1 MTMGSDNT
9 TTGNC
14 TLDAAQVGH
23 RFGPRILFRELSFH
37 LESGQS
43 LAVTGANGSG
53 KSTLLRILAGLL
65 APSRGHVELRVRT
78 VPGSG
83 SGSGAVGTG
92 SGSAFGVVGSGLGSL
107 GPGFDSGS
115 SDSGLLADGPPVA
128 VDPDLLSPPIEKAL
142 MPLHCGFVA
151 PYMSVYGGLSARE
164 NLDFIGR
171 ARRLAGGPERAVA
184 LLEAVG
190 LTARADDPVAT
201 FSSGMVQRMKLAC
214 ALLPEPELLLLD
226 EPTVTLDAA
235 GHAVVHRAMENQ
247 LARGGM
253 VVLATNVAAEAA
265 LCADR
270 LELA

>member
-1 MTMGSDNT
+1 MTMGSTVMDNT

-23 RFGPRILFRELSFH
+23 RFGPRILFRDLSFH

-65 APSRGHVELRVRT
+65 APSRGHVELCVRAA
-78 VPGSG
+78 PGSG
-83 SGSGAVGTG
+83 VG
-92 SGSAFGVVGSGLGSL
+92 GSGLGSL
-107 GPGFDSGS
+107 GSGQS
-115 SDSGLLADGPPVA
+115 AAGTPVA

-184 LLEAVG
+184 LLEEVG
-190 LTARADDPVAT
+190 LTARAHDPVAT